1 MILIDEATKECL
13 TKIANELYHHDFPMQ
28 ENHFKPSDIEYVVK
42 ASYVF
47 MEASKKIK
55 PERKVENE

>member
-1 MILIDEATKECL
+1 MTTTLIDEPTAILL

-47 MEASKKIK
+47 MEASKAVKK
-55 PERKVENE
+55 